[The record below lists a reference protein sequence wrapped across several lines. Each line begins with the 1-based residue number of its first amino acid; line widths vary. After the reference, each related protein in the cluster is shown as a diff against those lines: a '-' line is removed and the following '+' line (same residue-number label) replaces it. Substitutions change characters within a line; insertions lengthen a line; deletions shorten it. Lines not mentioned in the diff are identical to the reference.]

1 MVTIKAIREQWDK
14 IELYIISLWLLF
26 LLIVIIT
33 IDIPINFNEDWYFI
47 GLKKLLIN
55 NVIPVIA
62 ILFLV
67 AGLICMSRF
76 KYKLEGSMRT
86 PFKITKIEN
95 ANYEH
100 LTFLSTYIIPLIA
113 FDLEQFKY
121 ALVLLI
127 LLIAIGAIY
136 VKTDMFHANPSL
148 ALLGYHIYKVDGEF
162 RTGFREDITII
173 SRQKLSISE
182 KVSYKQLGEKIYY
195 VRVQNG

>member
-1 MVTIKAIREQWDK
+1 
-14 IELYIISLWLLF
+14 
-26 LLIVIIT
+26 
-33 IDIPINFNEDWYFI
+33 
-47 GLKKLLIN
+47 
-55 NVIPVIA
+55 
-62 ILFLV
+62 
-67 AGLICMSRF
+67 MSRF

-113 FDLEQFKY
+113 FDLQQLRY

-136 VKTDMFHANPSL
+136 VKTNMFHANPSL

-162 RTGFREDITII
+162 RTGVREGITII

-182 KVSYKQLGEKIYY
+182 KVSYKKLGEKIYY
-195 VRVQNG
+195 VRLQNE